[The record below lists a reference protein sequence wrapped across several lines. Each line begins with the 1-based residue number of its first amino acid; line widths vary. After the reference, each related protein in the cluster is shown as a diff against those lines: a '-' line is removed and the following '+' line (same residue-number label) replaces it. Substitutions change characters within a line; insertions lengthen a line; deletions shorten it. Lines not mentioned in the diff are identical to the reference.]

1 MTDSSSDAVEFS
13 TFSNFIQSIQR
24 PFKNLLQSQ
33 EEDVE
38 VVWDDCDEYD
48 FTHSRRGTMLV
59 FNNEVF
65 KQHSSRPG
73 SSVDVLNIIKT
84 FTKLGFDVQCH
95 ENQTKSQMMNS
106 LKKAAKS
113 DHTDADCFACVLLSH
128 GDFVHVVDKSVPD
141 RLEKEDVVY
150 ATDQIILTKEI
161 VEMFTDRRA
170 PSLAGKPRLFFIQV
184 GHMYGEIVLG
194 VIACTLKC
202 HFFLLLRLF
211 LIHSL
216 V

>member
-1 MTDSSSDAVEFS
+1 M
-13 TFSNFIQSIQR
+13 
-24 PFKNLLQSQ
+24 
-33 EEDVE
+33 
-38 VVWDDCDEYD
+38 
-48 FTHSRRGTMLV
+48 
-59 FNNEVF
+59 FNDIFCV
-65 KQHSSRPG
+65 SP
-73 SSVDVLNIIKT
+73 
-84 FTKLGFDVQCH
+84 
-95 ENQTKSQMMNS
+95 
-106 LKKAAKS
+106 AAKS